1 MKIYLS
7 IFVLLVSFSSADS
20 ITPKEFSGL
29 WYEIARTENPYEK
42 NCVAAT
48 VEYRLTSND
57 GFDVTNRCFD
67 GKLGGDLIVYNGSA
81 KTLEKNSAKR
91 LKLTYFWLF
100 SQQYELIHLDPSKRY
115 AIMASDDFKYI
126 WIMSRTP
133 IIPKP
138 ALDKALQKLA
148 SRLDLNKLIYTPQ
161 DKQGRYQ

>member
-1 MKIYLS
+1 MKSSLFIFMFFLS
-7 IFVLLVSFSSADS
+7 SLYADS

-48 VEYRLTSND
+48 VEYRLSGND
-57 GFDVTNRCFD
+57 AFDVTNRCFD
-67 GKLGGDLIVYNGSA
+67 GKMGGELIVYNGSA
-81 KTLEKNSAKR
+81 KALEKNSAKR

-100 SQQYELIHLDPSKRY
+100 SQEYELIHLDPLKRY

-133 IIPKP
+133 ALPKP
-138 ALDKALQKLA
+138 SLDKALEKLA
-148 SRLDLNKLIYTPQ
+148 SRIDLNKLIYTPQ